1 MTAEEYDAL
10 SEEEQRIAVAELCG
24 WKKIKSLT
32 NKLPIGLAPYS
43 GRLDHYRQEVPDYLN
58 DLNAMH
64 EAENQI
70 RHGSTGIRERW
81 VLFLAHVVTQ
91 RKYMCIDLSWGL
103 SCLIA
108 GATAKQRCK
117 AFVLTMTEEDGK

>member
-24 WKKIKSLT
+24 WQDISYRLPAVNHGVGKLLGFSPGVIPKST
-32 NKLPIGLAPYS
+32 RWGMDII
-43 GRLDHYRQEVPDYLN
+43 PDYLN

-64 EAENQI
+64 EAEK
-70 RHGSTGIRERW
+70 
-81 VLFLAHVVTQ
+81 FLLHSFEGARNSYTHWLEQTLGTL
-91 RKYMCIDLSWGL
+91 YDNAIF
-103 SCLIA
+103 
-108 GATAKQRCK
+108 ATAKQRCK